1 MLDTVLN
8 FALVDYNLSFVKY
21 MNMSVFRL
29 SLYID
34 NVLSNI
40 SDVDIEQYTIS
51 RNVLMYFKKKIIRV
65 EFNI

>member
-51 RNVLMYFKKKIIRV
+51 RNVLMYFKKKITRV